1 MIANPIIPIS
11 LMGILCLI
19 LLIFKRK
26 GFFNYIR
33 QILIVVLLFA
43 INLRFMVPNPDAPS
57 VKSDVDVLFVV
68 DNTISILA
76 EDYGEEKGRRIDAIR
91 SDCNYI
97 MSQLPGASFSVVS
110 FGENVKTLLPYT
122 IDTANV
128 EQALK
133 TINGQPSL
141 YASGTAFD
149 HVLTY
154 LVEFL
159 DRDNDHYQVVFFIS
173 DGEITKDE
181 KMKSY
186 PELAEHIDT
195 GAVLGYGTEE
205 GGPMLAVA
213 FTGDETAEYIDYYDD
228 NFDLQNA
235 LSVIDEDNLKSIASD
250 MDVRY
255 IHMTEQSEIND
266 TLADIKEQIEKEAGE
281 KQDDFLSAYSDTYF
295 YLLIPLVLLLAVDFI
310 YYKRKVNI

>member
-11 LMGILCLI
+11 LMGILCLV
-19 LLIFKRK
+19 LLILKRK

-43 INLRFMVPNPDAPS
+43 INLRLMVPNPDAPS

-91 SDCNYI
+91 DDCSYI
-97 MSQLPGASFSVVS
+97 MQQMPGASFSVVS

-122 IDTANV
+122 IDQVNV

-133 TINGQPSL
+133 SLNGQPTL

-173 DGEITKDE
+173 DGELTKDE

-195 GAVLGYGTEE
+195 GAVLGYGTKE
-205 GGPMLAVA
+205 GGPMSAVA
-213 FTGDETAEYIDYYDD
+213 YTGDDNAEYIEYYDD
-228 NFDLQNA
+228 DFNLCKA

-250 MDVRY
+250 MDVSY
-255 IHMTEQSEIND
+255 VHMTEQSRIDD
-266 TLADIKEQIEKEAGE
+266 TLADIKEQIKENAGKDE
-281 KQDDFLSAYSDTYF
+281 EDFLSAYSDTYF
-295 YLLIPLVLLLAVDFI
+295 YLLIPLILLLVVDFI